1 MEEESYFSQSLALTH
16 DASPLDSGEPDHG
29 EWQKVRLMPA
39 LLRIFTR
46 VNLLA
51 FVGENQ
57 GIEIS
62 AALPCIVL
70 D

>member
-1 MEEESYFSQSLALTH
+1 MERKSCLSQSFALTNE
-16 DASPLDSGEPDHG
+16 ASPLDSCEQDHD
-29 EWQKVRLMPA
+29 EWQNVRLMPA

-57 GIEIS
+57 GIELS
-62 AALPCIVL
+62 ASLPCIVL